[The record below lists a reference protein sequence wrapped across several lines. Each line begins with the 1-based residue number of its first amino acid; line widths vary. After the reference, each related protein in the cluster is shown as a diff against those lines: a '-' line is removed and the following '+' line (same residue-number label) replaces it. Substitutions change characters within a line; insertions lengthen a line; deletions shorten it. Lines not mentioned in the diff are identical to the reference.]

1 MHRSPLG
8 CALVASP
15 FPPCPAGRLLES
27 GRHKCECWPH
37 HLQAVDFRP
46 VTAPSKPQI
55 CFDPSWDGVRAQ
67 QGSLREASSSAR
79 LSTLGLR
86 LTPSLASSSSGE
98 LGPDEA
104 TLSARPRT
112 CKGSRLWKTCTTP
125 TLCTRAGLQA
135 CRTPGILKFPPAPLH
150 PAPLM
155 GSCTST
161 QVSVPPHIYGHTGHS
176 HTHIHT
182 PIHGTERHMTA
193 GVPLHLL
200 ASMHA
205 PTLGVSQPGPALR
218 WPSSQQRNANSWDA
232 LPADVRE
239 RPGET
244 TRAGSRA
251 GVPG

>member
-1 MHRSPLG
+1 MLPPAVLNLAQTRPHLVHDPAHARALGCGKHAPPPHCARGQVYRPAAPLG
-8 CALVASP
+8 FLSS
-15 FPPCPAGRLLES
+15 LL
-27 GRHKCECWPH
+27 H
-37 HLQAVDFRP
+37 HCTLH
-46 VTAPSKPQI
+46 S
-55 CFDPSWDGVRAQ
+55 SWAH
-67 QGSLREASSSAR
+67 A
-79 LSTLGLR
+79 
-86 LTPSLASSSSGE
+86 
-98 LGPDEA
+98 
-104 TLSARPRT
+104 
-112 CKGSRLWKTCTTP
+112 
-125 TLCTRAGLQA
+125 
-135 CRTPGILKFPPAPLH
+135 
-150 PAPLM
+150 
-155 GSCTST
+155 